1 MSQQGS
7 NWLLYGVVFGAAAI
21 GTGIV
26 LDYIR
31 RSDPNYKNK
40 IRQRRKNAS
49 KGTKDSNVKLPS
61 INPENPSEIQ
71 ALFMQEVQIGEE
83 CMSVGKVEEGID
95 HIAVAVNLCGYPQQL
110 LQVFQQTFPP
120 EHFEKLI
127 ERIPVTRELVK
138 ELFGES
144 TSKIEEITEKD
155 EIPEVKED
163 VESIESNNSIE
174 KNMESL
180 NNGSFG
186 LLTEEKSF
194 TILESKDSCSSGV
207 ESPVLVDE
215 ELD

>member
-7 NWLLYGVVFGAAAI
+7 NWLLYGVVAGAAAI

-31 RSDPNYKNK
+31 RSDPDYKK
-40 IRQRRKNAS
+40 KVRERRKNANKNVNSS
-49 KGTKDSNVKLPS
+49 KITLPK
-61 INPENPSEIQ
+61 INPNNPSEVQ
-71 ALFMQEVQIGEE
+71 SLFMQEVQIGEE
-83 CMSVGKVEEGID
+83 CMSSGRVEEGID

-138 ELFGES
+138 EIFEDS
-144 TSKIEEITEKD
+144 ENKVEDITEKETEKENKD
-155 EIPEVKED
+155 EI
-163 VESIESNNSIE
+163 ESIESNNSIE
-174 KNMESL
+174 KGMEVV
-180 NNGSFG
+180 NGSFG
-186 LLTEEKSF
+186 LNGDDKSF
-194 TILESKDSCSSGV
+194 TILESKEGNTSGM

>member
-31 RSDPNYKNK
+31 RSDPQYKDK

-49 KGTKDSNVKLPS
+49 KGAKTSCVKLPS
-61 INPENPSEIQ
+61 INPDNPSEIQ
-71 ALFMQEVQIGEE
+71 TLFMQEVQIGEE
-83 CMSVGKVEEGID
+83 CMSIGKIEEGID

-144 TSKIEEITEKD
+144 SSKIEEVTEKEEVP
-155 EIPEVKED
+155 EIKEEV
-163 VESIESNNSIE
+163 ESNNSTE
-174 KNMESL
+174 KNLESL

-186 LLTEEKSF
+186 LTEEKSF
-194 TILESKDSCSSGV
+194 TILESNDGCSSGV

-215 ELD
+215 DLD